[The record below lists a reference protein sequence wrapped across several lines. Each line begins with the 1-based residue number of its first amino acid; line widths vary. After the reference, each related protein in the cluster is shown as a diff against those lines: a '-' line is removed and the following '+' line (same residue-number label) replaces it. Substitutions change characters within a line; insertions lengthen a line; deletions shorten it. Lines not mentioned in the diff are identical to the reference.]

1 MENNT
6 KTFVG
11 MIVMTKIKLIENTEE
26 EIVSILQKRGKIN
39 TDNEYGFKWQSFPG
53 LCEITSYGKAEKN
66 ETPEK
71 ALEREIKEE
80 LGEEALKD
88 ILNSNP
94 IKIYEKTENDG
105 DNVFVWTV
113 LCDKNILKEIKLDI
127 STGGIE
133 IIREKDLDHISFA
146 DFKQKGLQIKN
157 TDEIKIFEVP
167 VEILK
172 KAFQTFK

>member
-11 MIVMTKIKLIENTEE
+11 IIVMTKIKLIENSEE
-26 EIVSILQKRGKIN
+26 EMVAILQRRGKIN
-39 TDNEYGFKWQSFPG
+39 TDNDYGFKWQSFSG
-53 LCEITSYGKAEKN
+53 LCEITSYGKAEQN
-66 ETPEK
+66 ENPEE
-71 ALEREIKEE
+71 ALKRELNEE
-80 LGEEALKD
+80 LGEKASKTIFE
-88 ILNSNP
+88 SNP
-94 IKIYEKTENDG
+94 TKIYEKVESDG
-105 DNVFVWTV
+105 DNVFVWAT

-133 IIREKDLDHISFA
+133 IIREKDLNNISFA

-167 VEILK
+167 IEILR

>member
-11 MIVMTKIKLIENTEE
+11 ILIMTKIKLTENSKE
-26 EIVSILQKRGKIN
+26 EIVAVLQRRGKIN
-39 TDNEYGFKWQSFPG
+39 TDNEHGFKWQSFPG

-66 ETPEK
+66 ETPDG

-80 LGEEALKD
+80 LGEKAFKT
-88 ILNSNP
+88 ILNSKP
-94 IKIYEKTENDG
+94 IKIYEKLEDDG

-127 STGGIE
+127 STGGVE
-133 IIREKDLDHISFA
+133 IIKEENLNNISFA
-146 DFKQKGLQIKN
+146 NFKQKGLQVKN
-157 TDEIKIFEVP
+157 LDEIKLFEVP
-167 VEILK
+167 IEVLE
-172 KAFQTFK
+172 KAFEMFS